1 VSREGTPEFYREEA
15 ERNRKLAHSTASAL
29 LRHRLLSLA
38 EEYDR
43 MARHAERRREQENPA

>member
-15 ERNRKLAHSTASAL
+15 ERNRKLAQSTASAL

-38 EEYDR
+38 EDYDR